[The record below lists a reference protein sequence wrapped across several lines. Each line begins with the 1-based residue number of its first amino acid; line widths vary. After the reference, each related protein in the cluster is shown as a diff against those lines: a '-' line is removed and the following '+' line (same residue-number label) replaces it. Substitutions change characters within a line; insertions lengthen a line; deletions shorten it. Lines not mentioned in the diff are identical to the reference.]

1 MRFFETVGN
10 AIVIAYDDRPVLT
23 TDPWINGDAYFGSW
37 THDYE
42 IAPAQMQAIRDA
54 KYHWFSHGHPD
65 HLNIASLPMLTRG
78 QFLLSDHYGNR
89 LQRGL
94 AAAGHR
100 VRVLP
105 DREWV
110 QLSEGIRVYS
120 VANQNQD
127 SMLLI
132 DVNGRL
138 VINQNDSADYG
149 ESFRVRGMAKHFKE
163 VYMLQ
168 LHGWGGADM
177 LNLFDPSRRKLTS
190 VEEKRRPIAPRSQKS
205 ARAMGANKVIPFS
218 SFQCFQRED
227 SAWANELIPE
237 LADYQTDAI
246 PNWPEILPAF
256 VRVDCET
263 DEITPINPRRAN
275 RIIRKPEDFG
285 DSWSDPLTADDKAKI
300 RRYFTAREALRDY
313 FGFIEVSAGG
323 SSVIVDLNRDKRD
336 IGIGFECPRNSLMTC
351 IEHELFD
358 DLLIGNYMRTTLHN
372 VEGLYPH
379 FTPYVAKYA
388 DNGGAK
394 TKQELATYLGH
405 YYMRD
410 PIVHTLKR
418 FANASEM
425 VLRKAIPE
433 DSAMFRFTKRTYYA
447 YAARRTAQSTRP
459 TFPRLRAIK
468 TKSER
473 TDR

>member
-1 MRFFETVGN
+1 MRAFETVGN
-10 AIVIAYDDRPVLT
+10 AIVIAYDGRPVLT
-23 TDPWINGDAYFGSW
+23 TDPWISGDAYFGSW
-37 THDYE
+37 AHDYE
-42 IAPAQMQAIRDA
+42 IPPVQLQAIRDA
-54 KYHWFSHGHPD
+54 QYHWFSHGHPD
-65 HLNIASLPMLTRG
+65 HLNLVSLSTLTRG

-89 LQRGL
+89 IQRDL
-94 AAAGHR
+94 TSAGYK

-110 QLSEGIRVYS
+110 QLSKGIRVYS

-138 VINQNDSADYG
+138 VIDLNDSTDYG
-149 ESFRVRGMAKHFKE
+149 ESYRVRSMARHFKE

-177 LNLFDPSRRKLTS
+177 LNLFDASGRKLTS
-190 VEEKRRPIAPRSQKS
+190 VAQKRRPIAPRLQNS
-205 ARAMGANKVIPFS
+205 ARTMGAHKAIPFS
-218 SFQCFQRED
+218 SFQRYQRED
-227 SAWANELIPE
+227 SAWANDLIPE
-237 LADYQTDAI
+237 LADYQTQALA
-246 PNWPEILPAF
+246 NWPEILPAF

-263 DEITPINPRRAN
+263 EEITPINPPRAS
-275 RIIRKPEDFG
+275 RIVRKPEEFG
-285 DSWSDPLTADDKAKI
+285 DTWSDPLTADDKAKI
-300 RRYFTAREALRDY
+300 CRYFAAREALRDY

-323 SSVIVDLNRDKRD
+323 SRVTVDLNRDKRHV
-336 IGIGFECPRNSLMTC
+336 GIGFECPRNSLMTA

-372 VEGLYPH
+372 VKGLYPH

-394 TKQELATYLGH
+394 TKRELTTYFGH

-410 PIVHTLKR
+410 PLAHTLKR

-425 VLRKAIPE
+425 VLRRVLPE
-433 DSAMFRFTKRTYYA
+433 DTATFRVAKRIYH
-447 YAARRTAQSTRP
+447 ARVARQGRQTSRP
-459 TFPRLRAIK
+459 VG
-468 TKSER
+468 E
-473 TDR
+473 

>member
-42 IAPAQMQAIRDA
+42 IAPAQLHAIRDA
-54 KYHWFSHGHPD
+54 QYHWFSHGHPD
-65 HLNIASLPMLTRG
+65 HLNIGSLPMLTKG

-89 LQRGL
+89 IQRDL
-94 AAAGHR
+94 AAAGYQ
-100 VRVLP
+100 VRILP

-110 QLSEGIRVYS
+110 QLSKGIRVYS
-120 VANQNQD
+120 VANRNQD

-132 DVNGRL
+132 DINGRL
-138 VINQNDSADYG
+138 VINQNDSTDYG
-149 ESFRVRGMAKHFKE
+149 ESFRVRPMASHFKE

-177 LNLFDPSRRKLTS
+177 LNLFDPSGRKLTS
-190 VEEKRRPIAPRSQKS
+190 IEQKRRPIAPRSQKS

-218 SFQCFQRED
+218 SFQCYQRED
-227 SAWANELIPE
+227 SAWANDLIPE
-237 LADYQTDAI
+237 LADYQTHAL

-263 DEITPINPRRAN
+263 DEITPINPQRAP

-285 DSWSDPLTADDKAKI
+285 DSWSDPLTADDKAEI
-300 RRYFTAREALRDY
+300 RRYFTSREALRDY

-323 SSVIVDLNRDKRD
+323 SSVTVDLNRDRRYV
-336 IGIGFECPRNSLMTC
+336 GVGFECPRNSLIAS
-351 IEHELFD
+351 IEREFFD

-372 VEGLYPH
+372 VEGLYPY
-379 FTPYVAKYA
+379 FTPYVAKYG

-394 TKQELATYLGH
+394 TKRELATYFGH

-410 PIVHTLKR
+410 PIAHTLKR
-418 FANASEM
+418 LANASEM

-433 DSAMFRFTKRTYYA
+433 DTAMFRVAKRIYHA
-447 YAARRTAQSTRP
+447 RAARRTVQSSP
-459 TFPRLRAIK
+459 PIGG
-468 TKSER
+468 
-473 TDR
+473 

>member
-1 MRFFETVGN
+1 MRFFETAGN
-10 AIVIAYDDRPVLT
+10 AIVITYDERPVLT

-37 THDYE
+37 GHDYE
-42 IAPAQMQAIRDA
+42 ITPAQLQAVREA

-65 HLNIASLPMLTRG
+65 HLNPASLPMLTRG
-78 QFLLSDHYGNR
+78 EFLLSDHYGNR
-89 LQRGL
+89 IQRDL
-94 AAAGHR
+94 AAAGYQ

-110 QLSEGIRVYS
+110 QLSKGIRVYS

-138 VINQNDSADYG
+138 VINQNDSSDYG
-149 ESFRVRGMAKHFKE
+149 ESFRVRRMAKQFKE

-177 LNLFDPSRRKLTS
+177 LNLFDPSGSKLTS
-190 VEEKRRPIAPRSQKS
+190 IEQKRRPIAPRSQKS

-218 SFQCFQRED
+218 SFQRYQRED
-227 SAWANELIPE
+227 SAWANDLIPE
-237 LADYQTDAI
+237 LADYQADAL
-246 PNWPEILPAF
+246 PNWPEVLPAF
-256 VRVDCET
+256 VRVNCET
-263 DEITPINPRRAN
+263 DEITPINPPRAL
-275 RIIRKPEDFG
+275 RTITKPEEFG

-300 RRYFTAREALRDY
+300 RRYFTARESLRNH

-323 SSVIVDLNRDKRD
+323 SRVTVDLNPNKRN
-336 IGIGFECPRNSLMTC
+336 IGISFECPRNSLMTC
-351 IEHELFD
+351 IEHEFFD

-372 VEGLYPH
+372 IESLYPR

-388 DNGGAK
+388 DNGGVK
-394 TKQELATYLGH
+394 TRRELAAYFGH

-410 PIVHTLKR
+410 PIAHTLR
-418 FANASEM
+418 RLADASEM
-425 VLRKAIPE
+425 LVRKAVPE
-433 DSAMFRFTKRTYYA
+433 DSAMFRFAKRSYYA
-447 YAARRTAQSTRP
+447 YAERRGGQS
-459 TFPRLRAIK
+459 LRQIG
-468 TKSER
+468 T
-473 TDR
+473 